1 MKWPNIDLTS
11 FYRQGKI
18 SSAHSPLS
26 QGNGLKVWILLNIS
40 SWSYSHRAVLFKQMA
55 LLSYSLKNF
64 SDSMN
69 FCDGLGQV
77 LPHGL
82 CLKAIFL
89 TSHFVKPVPFLG
101 DVFSLWCAL
110 CSLIHPSL
118 AAWLIRMKRSTWGLT
133 LSALHS
139 ASYPGKII
147 MYQSLHLESTA
158 HPESLV
164 VNLGKSLHH
173 SSSISSG
180 VNGDKML
187 GGYNELICGK
197 GLMYNK
203 HSVRWLLLRHTFIL
217 NRNP

>member
-18 SSAHSPLS
+18 SSAHSSLS

-77 LPHGL
+77 LPCGL

-89 TSHFVKPVPFLG
+89 TSYFVKPVPSLG

-110 CSLIHPSL
+110 IRPPL

-147 MYQSLHLESTA
+147 MYQSLHLESTV
-158 HPESLV
+158 HPGSL

-173 SSSISSG
+173 PDLQYPQ
-180 VNGDKML
+180 V
-187 GGYNELICGK
+187 
-197 GLMYNK
+197 
-203 HSVRWLLLRHTFIL
+203 
-217 NRNP
+217 